1 MPAETALKFEA
12 LERQAQTVMSVFAH
26 AGYEAVAPA
35 VIQPAQ
41 VFLDVIGEALR
52 ARTYVFTDP
61 DGAELCLRPD
71 LTVPTCRLH
80 LARHADPATPAR
92 YAYNGPAFRFQPQG
106 AGQTHP
112 REFRQAGIER
122 FGDSER
128 ASAEAATIALIIK
141 ALETAGLKDWTLQI
155 GDLGVFSSI
164 LEAAH
169 LDDRLQKRLSEAFW
183 RPGSFRDEMAR
194 LKRTPAKIDARVPD
208 ELTGVLASNDREE
221 SIGAVAAY
229 FEKTGVELV
238 GTRTIGEITDHLRD
252 LASDAVAKPLD
263 GVTAELI
270 ESYVAVRGPA
280 RTAGEKIASIL
291 GGRNAAS
298 RTALATYDNRLALLA
313 NAGIDLDRVSFS
325 AEFGRNLEYYTGLVF
340 EITTPELGPQ
350 SPVAGGGRYDR
361 LMRAAG
367 AKCDVPAVGGAIH
380 TERLLH
386 AVGGG
391 IR

>member
-1 MPAETALKFEA
+1 MSAETALKFAA
-12 LERQAQTVMSVFAH
+12 LERQAQTVMSVFAQ

-52 ARTYVFTDP
+52 VRTYVFTDP

-80 LARHADPATPAR
+80 IARHADPATPAR

-106 AGQTHP
+106 ADPTHP

-128 ASAEAATIALIIK
+128 ASAEAATIAIIIK
-141 ALETAGLKDWTLQI
+141 ALETAGLKHWTLQI
-155 GDLGVFSSI
+155 GDLGVFGSI
-164 LEAAH
+164 LEAAN
-169 LDDRLQKRLSEAFW
+169 LEDRLQKRLSEAFW
-183 RPGSFRDEMAR
+183 RPGSFRNEMAR
-194 LKRTPAKIDARVPD
+194 LKAKPAKLDARVPG
-208 ELTGVLASNDREE
+208 ELTGVLTSPDREE
-221 SIGAVAAY
+221 SIGAVAAH
-229 FEKTGVELV
+229 FEKSGIELV

-252 LASDAVAKPLD
+252 LASDALAKPLD
-263 GVTAELI
+263 GTTADLI
-270 ESYVAVRGPA
+270 ESYVSVRGPA
-280 RTAGEKIASIL
+280 RTAGEKIAGIL
-291 GGRNAAS
+291 GGRNAVS
-298 RTALATYDNRLALLA
+298 RAALVTYDNRLALFA

-367 AKCDVPAVGGAIH
+367 ANRDVPAVGGAIH

-391 IR
+391 TR

>member
-12 LERQAQTVMSVFAH
+12 LERQAQTVMSVFAQ

-106 AGQTHP
+106 ADQTHP

-128 ASAEAATIALIIK
+128 AAAEAATIAVITK
-141 ALETAGLKDWTLQI
+141 ALETAGLKQWSLQI

-164 LEAAH
+164 LEAAR
-169 LDDRLQKRLSEAFW
+169 LPDRMQKRLSEAFW

-194 LKRTPAKIDARVPD
+194 LKRTPAKIDARIPG

-221 SIGAVAAY
+221 GVGAVAAY
-229 FEKTGVELV
+229 FEKSGIELV
-238 GTRTIGEITDHLRD
+238 GTRTLGEITDHLRD

-263 GVTAELI
+263 GATADLI
-270 ESYVAVRGPA
+270 ESYVSVRGPA
-280 RTAGEKIASIL
+280 RTAGEKIAGIL
-291 GGRNAAS
+291 GGRNAVS
-298 RTALATYDNRLALLA
+298 RAALATYDNRLALLA

>member
-1 MPAETALKFEA
+1 MSAETALKFEA
-12 LERQAQTVMSVFAH
+12 LERQAQTVMAVFAK
-26 AGYEAVAPA
+26 AGYEPVAPA

-80 LARHADPATPAR
+80 IARHADPATPAR

-141 ALETAGLKDWTLQI
+141 ALETAGLKQWALKI
-155 GDLGVFSSI
+155 GDLGVFGAI
-164 LEAAH
+164 LEAAQ
-169 LDDRLQKRLSEAFW
+169 LPERMQKRLSEAFW
-183 RPGSFRDEMAR
+183 RPGSFRDELVR
-194 LKRTPAKIDARVPD
+194 LTSKPAAPDARVPAQ
-208 ELTGVLASNDREE
+208 LAGVLASQDREE
-221 SIGAVAAY
+221 SAGAVAAY
-229 FEKTGVELV
+229 FENSGIELV
-238 GTRTIGEITDHLRD
+238 GTRTLGEITDHLRD
-252 LASDAVAKPLD
+252 LASDARAKPLD
-263 GVTAELI
+263 AATAVLI
-270 ESYVAVRGPA
+270 ENYVSFRGPA
-280 RTAGEKIASIL
+280 RTAGEKIAAIL

-298 RTALATYDNRLALLA
+298 RAALATYDNRLALLA
-313 NAGIDLDRVSFS
+313 NAGVDLERVVFS

-361 LMRAAG
+361 LMRSAG
-367 AKCDVPAVGGAIH
+367 AKSDVPAVGAAIH

-386 AVGGG
+386 AAGGA

>member
-12 LERQAQTVMSVFAH
+12 LERQAQTVMSVFAN

-52 ARTYVFTDP
+52 ARTYVFIDP

-141 ALETAGLKDWTLQI
+141 ALETAGLKHWSLQI

-164 LEAAH
+164 LEAAS

-183 RPGSFRDEMAR
+183 RPGTFRNEMAR
-194 LKRTPAKIDARVPD
+194 LKVKPAKLDARVPG
-208 ELTGVLASNDREE
+208 ELTSVLASHDREE
-221 SIGAVAAY
+221 SVGAVAAY
-229 FEKTGVELV
+229 FEKSGIELV
-238 GTRTIGEITDHLRD
+238 GTRTMGEITDHLRD
-252 LASDAVAKPLD
+252 LASDALAKPLD
-263 GVTAELI
+263 AATADLI
-270 ESYVAVRGPA
+270 ASYVAVRGPA

-291 GGRNAAS
+291 GGRNATS

-340 EITTPELGPQ
+340 EITTPELGPH

-367 AKCDVPAVGGAIH
+367 SACDVPAVGGAIH